1 MSPVSVSIA
10 VKKRI
15 VIREEPNTSA
25 PSPQV
30 VASPLMGGKPKENPA
45 NGHLDFG
52 LQTWKLR

>member
-52 LQTWKLR
+52 LQT